1 MLKEKEDLGRAIAEA
16 LAANGY
22 SNADAAREFG
32 LKPPSITGW
41 IQTGRIKK
49 GNFEKLRAWCK
60 KTPASHWG
68 LPESKVLPVHE
79 LSVLEVKLVAA
90 FRKIQS
96 TEIQH
101 QVLGYVSGMA
111 ASEQKNM
118 RNTLPSTN
126 TKKAANGKG

>member
-1 MLKEKEDLGRAIAEA
+1 MLKEKEELGRAIAEA

-49 GNFEKLRAWCK
+49 GNFEKLRVWCK

-68 LPESKVLPVHE
+68 LQEFNALPVQE
-79 LSVLEVKLVAA
+79 LTGLEVKLVSA
-90 FRKIQS
+90 FRKIHAIE
-96 TEIQH
+96 TQH
-101 QVLGYVSGMA
+101 QIVGYINGIA

-118 RNTLPSTN
+118 RDSLPAIN
-126 TKKAANGKG
+126 TKKAANDRG